1 MGTSIAKQMAGSL
14 SLLAI
19 FSLFLDVAHSADSIA
34 LKVSQALGSTTALVK
49 NQAKRPVD
57 NQSLLSKVTLFRG
70 VSVGDGTSKGLN
82 SNPGKIEIEES
93 NENSRSMVRAIYG
106 GLQFSLKENLSLV
119 YAPGRLSGNT
129 LNSESQGLY
138 LLANRGGLANWFVG
152 VESRSYNSSTES
164 RRSANSAQFGVIMEL
179 D

>member
-1 MGTSIAKQMAGSL
+1 MGISIAKQMACSL

-19 FSLFLDVAHSADSIA
+19 FTLFLGVAHSAESIA
-34 LKVSQALGSTTALVK
+34 LKVSQALGSTTAPVK
-49 NQAKRPVD
+49 PQAKRPID

-82 SNPGKIEIEES
+82 SNPRKIEIDES
-93 NENSRSMVRAIYG
+93 TENSRSMVKAIYG

-129 LNSESQGLY
+129 FNSESQGLY

-152 VESRSYNSSTES
+152 VESRAYNNSTES